1 MRAGRASAV
10 SSEPTSPEPS
20 RKNDI
25 LVRIVSSLLALAALP
40 VVAASGYL
48 FVLTVRSR
56 RSDPPA
62 YGVPR
67 ARFAIVVPAHDEAAG
82 IADTVKSLL
91 SLDYPPESFEV
102 IVVAD
107 NCTDD
112 TAARAASAGATVMSR
127 VDHERRGKG
136 FALAHAFEKIV
147 ADGRADAVVVID
159 ADTVVS
165 PNLLRAFDARIAAG
179 AGAVQADYAVRNPDA
194 GWRTRLM
201 AIALGMFHVVRSTGR
216 ENLGVSCGLRG
227 NGMCFTTEL
236 LGEVPHDAFSIVED
250 VEYGI
255 RIGERGHRVHY
266 AGEAHVYGEMVS
278 SEKASRSQRERWEGG
293 RRQLVKQHGLRLLR
307 RAIATRSPL
316 LFDLAMDLVVP
327 PLSTLVLATAAGAA
341 ASTALAV
348 VTGRPNLAQV
358 LFGASGVFLVAYG
371 VRGWQLSGTGAKG
384 LATLGYAPAY
394 MAWKATLPLRR
405 AHKAKTPD
413 ASSTTGDEWVRTTRE
428 AQPAA
433 GSNRGS

>member
-1 MRAGRASAV
+1 
-10 SSEPTSPEPS
+10 
-20 RKNDI
+20 
-25 LVRIVSSLLALAALP
+25 VRIASTLLALAALP
-40 VVAASGYL
+40 VIAASGYL

-56 RSDPPA
+56 QTTPPT
-62 YGVPR
+62 YGAPN
-67 ARFAIVVPAHDEAAG
+67 ARFAVVVPAHDEEAG
-82 IADTVKSLL
+82 IAATIESLL
-91 SLDYPPESFEV
+91 ALDYPRDHFEV

-112 TAARAASAGATVMSR
+112 TAARAAAAGAEVLVR
-127 VDHERRGKG
+127 NDAERRGKG
-136 FALAHAFEKIV
+136 FALAHAFEHVV
-147 ADGRADAVVVID
+147 AGGRADAVVVID

-165 PNLLRAFDARIAAG
+165 PNLLRAFDARIATG
-179 AGAVQADYAVRNPDA
+179 AAAVQADYAVRNPDS
-194 GWRTRLM
+194 GWRPRLM

-227 NGMCFTTEL
+227 NGMCFTTAL

-293 RRQLVKQHGLRLLR
+293 RRQLVKDHGLRLLR

-316 LFDLAMDLVVP
+316 DFDLAMDLFVP
-327 PLSTLVLATAAGAA
+327 PLSTLVVATVAGAA
-341 ASTALAV
+341 ASNALAF
-348 VTGRPNLAQV
+348 VTGRPNVAQL

-384 LATLGYAPAY
+384 LATLAYAPFY
-394 MAWKATLPLRR
+394 VAWKATLPLRR
-405 AHKAKTPD
+405 TRKPRPADGAAATPAD
-413 ASSTTGDEWVRTTRE
+413 AAPEWVRTARE
-428 AQPAA
+428 ALASA
-433 GSNRGS
+433 KI

>member
-1 MRAGRASAV
+1 V
-10 SSEPTSPEPS
+10 
-20 RKNDI
+20 
-25 LVRIVSSLLALAALP
+25 VRIASSLLALAALP
-40 VVAASGYL
+40 IVAASGYL

-56 RSDPPA
+56 RSEPPA
-62 YGVPR
+62 YGDPR

-91 SLDYPPESFEV
+91 SLDYPREHFEV
-102 IVVAD
+102 VVVAD
-107 NCTDD
+107 NCKDD
-112 TAARAASAGATVMSR
+112 TAARAEAAGATVLVR
-127 VDHERRGKG
+127 VDDERKGKG
-136 FALAHAFEKIV
+136 FALAHAFEKII
-147 ADGRADAVVVID
+147 ADGRADAVVVVD

-165 PNLLRAFDARIAAG
+165 SNLLRAFDARLAAG
-179 AGAVQADYAVRNPDA
+179 AGAVQADYAVRNPDG

-227 NGMCFTTEL
+227 NGMCFTTDL
-236 LGEVPHDAFSIVED
+236 LEEVPHDAFSVVED

-255 RIGERGHRVHY
+255 RLGERGHRVHY

-293 RRQLVKQHGLRLLR
+293 RRRLVKDHGLRLLK

-327 PLSTLVLATAAGAA
+327 PLSTLVIATAAGAA

-348 VTGRPNLAQV
+348 LTGRPNLAQV

-384 LATLGYAPAY
+384 LATLGYAPVY

-405 AHKAKTPD
+405 ARKSKAPGA
-413 ASSTTGDEWVRTTRE
+413 ASDPSQEWIRTSRE
-428 AQPAA
+428 AQP
-433 GSNRGS
+433 SPKV